1 MDSWLR
7 GRVEISQPSESRY
20 TSHSSCMS
28 MSCRTRTSD
37 SALWD
42 DSVART
48 VSVGQHLS
56 TSYPVVTV
64 TLVIDAIQACG
75 GHSADYAETLGR
87 SFTCQTV
94 LKMVEVPQSQFRS

>member
-1 MDSWLR
+1 M
-7 GRVEISQPSESRY
+7 
-20 TSHSSCMS
+20 
-28 MSCRTRTSD
+28 RTSD

-64 TLVIDAIQACG
+64 ILVIDAIQECG
-75 GHSADYAETLGR
+75 GHSADYAETLRPDFLVMCLQIPR
-87 SFTCQTV
+87 SSSV
-94 LKMVEVPQSQFRS
+94 LA